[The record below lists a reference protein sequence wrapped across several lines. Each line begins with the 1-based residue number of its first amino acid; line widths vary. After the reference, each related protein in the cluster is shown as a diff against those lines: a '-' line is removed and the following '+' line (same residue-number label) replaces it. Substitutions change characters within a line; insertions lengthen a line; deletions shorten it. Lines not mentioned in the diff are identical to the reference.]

1 MSELVLNRAQRFRLR
16 QQLKHAQDASLYRR
30 TQAMLELDRGRTVAD
45 VARSLGV
52 TRQTIYNW
60 LEAYQDDYDPLALVD
75 AARSGRPANWS
86 PDLQD
91 LLATLLQESPMQWD
105 YQAVNWT
112 VPLLRQQLATWDG
125 RWLSEDTLRRRLHE
139 LGYVWKRTRYVLPP
153 DPEQEKKKAHSPEAE
168 KPASPEC
175 HALRG

>member
-1 MSELVLNRAQRFRLR
+1 MPELVLNRNQRSRLR
-16 QQLKHAQDASLYRR
+16 NQLKHAHAASIYRR
-30 TQAMLELDRGRTVAD
+30 TLAILELDQGKPIAE

-60 LEAYQDDYDPLALVD
+60 VDAYTASFDPLALGD
-75 AARSGRPANWS
+75 AARSGRPSTWT
-86 PDLQD
+86 PDLQE
-91 LLATLLQESPMQWD
+91 LLQTLLQESPTHWN

-125 RWLSEDTLRRRLHE
+125 CWLSEDTIRRQLHE

-153 DPEQEKKKAHSPEAE
+153 DPDKEKKTTHSPA
-168 KPASPEC
+168 A
-175 HALRG
+175 